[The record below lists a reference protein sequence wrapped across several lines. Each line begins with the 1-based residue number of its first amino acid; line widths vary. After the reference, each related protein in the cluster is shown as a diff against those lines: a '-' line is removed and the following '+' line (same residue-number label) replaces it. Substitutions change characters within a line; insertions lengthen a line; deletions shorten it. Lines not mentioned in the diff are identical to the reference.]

1 MFSLQLKY
9 YHFKLGVFIGTIAV
23 LVLVSL
29 ASFWL
34 QFTIF
39 DTNNFTAIA
48 TQAVKKESSRRS
60 LGELVA
66 KRVFEKTPT
75 LQTVF
80 SDRLAKHIAGVLD
93 TDMADSSINRL
104 VRESQLLVTSP
115 QRGPISIELTGIKA
129 AITSAQSLAGRTD
142 DSARINAG
150 RIPDEV
156 ILINTAELP
165 NIHRQATMFIW
176 AGPLSLMLAAGLI
189 IWWVL
194 RARYRPA
201 RLLRFKVALISVAL
215 GALFAAMLGLMIE
228 PAFIALGRDVSSQ
241 TLLRN
246 IYDAFMSPLYNTAA
260 ITGTVSILVIATIG
274 SWQWL
279 ARRHVVSPTIKKKSF

>member
-115 QRGPISIELTGIKA
+115 QRGPITIELTGIKA
-129 AITSAQSLAGRTD
+129 AIASAQSLVGRTD

-156 ILINTAELP
+156 ILIDAVGLP
-165 NIHRQATMFIW
+165 NIYRQATMFIW

-194 RARYRPA
+194 KASYWPA

-215 GALFAAMLGLMIE
+215 GALFTAILGLLIE
-228 PAFIALGRDVSSQ
+228 PAFVTLGRDVSSQ

-274 SWQWL
+274 SWQWF

>member
-1 MFSLQLKY
+1 
-9 YHFKLGVFIGTIAV
+9 
-23 LVLVSL
+23 LVSL

-115 QRGPISIELTGIKA
+115 QRGPITIELTGIKA
-129 AITSAQSLAGRTD
+129 AIASAQSLVGRTD

-156 ILINTAELP
+156 ILIDAVGLP
-165 NIHRQATMFIW
+165 NIYRQATMFIW

-194 RARYRPA
+194 KASYWPA

-215 GALFAAMLGLMIE
+215 GALFTAILGLLIE
-228 PAFIALGRDVSSQ
+228 PAFVTLGRDVSSQ

-246 IYDAFMSPLYNTAA
+246 IYDAFMSPLYNMAA

-274 SWQWL
+274 SWQWF